1 MPGRELHNV
10 TNYRLH
16 NGEFAC
22 FQKEHACS
30 IIHVVRDSFEDLE
43 VNDETLTGA
52 DNQLVETF
60 DLEYGGIYNSS
71 EGSDSD
77 FFTDSEL

>member
-1 MPGRELHNV
+1 M
-10 TNYRLH
+10 
-16 NGEFAC
+16 
-22 FQKEHACS
+22 
-30 IIHVVRDSFEDLE
+30 VRDSFEDLE

-77 FFTDSEL
+77 FSQILSYSNNLLLLEKAFLTLLKCTI